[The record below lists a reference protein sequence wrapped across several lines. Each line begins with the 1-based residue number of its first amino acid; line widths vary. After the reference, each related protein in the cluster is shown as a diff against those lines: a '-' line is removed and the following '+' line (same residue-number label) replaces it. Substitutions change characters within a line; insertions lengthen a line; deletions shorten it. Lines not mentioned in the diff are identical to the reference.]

1 MKLTR
6 RPRWRPWLVAAAL
19 AGCGQ
24 IAPLPQAQEPN
35 ADTACALDGM
45 LLQDYAGAKGQIR
58 YADGKTD
65 YFCDVMELLGAMLA
79 PEQQRSANAQYVQDM
94 GAADWR
100 RPQGHWIAA
109 RDAVYVVGSR
119 ARGSMGPTIVPFAR
133 QTDAA
138 SFAKRDGGQVLRFA
152 DLRVSML
159 SSSHAAAPHAD
170 MAH

>member
-6 RPRWRPWLVAAAL
+6 RPRWRHWLAVAAL

-24 IAPLPQAQEPN
+24 IAPLPPAQEPG
-35 ADTACALDGM
+35 ADTACTLDGM

-58 YADGKTD
+58 YADGKTE

-79 PEQQRSANAQYVQDM
+79 PEQRRSAQVQYVQDM
-94 GAADWR
+94 GRADWQ
-100 RPQGHWIAA
+100 RPHGHWIAA
-109 RDAVYVVGSR
+109 RDALYVVGSR
-119 ARGSMGPTIVPFAR
+119 ARGSMGATMVPFAQ

-138 SFAKRDGGQVLRFA
+138 AFAKREGGQVLRFG

-159 SSSHAAAPHAD
+159 SASHAAAAD
-170 MAH
+170 GAMAH